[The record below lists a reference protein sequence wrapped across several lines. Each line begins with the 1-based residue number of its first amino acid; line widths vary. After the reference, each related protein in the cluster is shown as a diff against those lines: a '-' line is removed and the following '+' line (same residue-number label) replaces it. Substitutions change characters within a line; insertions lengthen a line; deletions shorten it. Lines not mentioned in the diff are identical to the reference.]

1 MDSARRLGG
10 TVRLTLRTPAHDD
23 GFTIMEL
30 MVIVTIIG
38 ILVAIAVASY
48 LPATR
53 SAAASACRH
62 NQRALESA
70 FVRAEGAEDVELP
83 EDIDDLA
90 PYIENI
96 DQVKL
101 CPLDGAP
108 LELDVST
115 GDVSCPHSAHQ

>member
-1 MDSARRLGG
+1 MKQTQDAM
-10 TVRLTLRTPAHDD
+10 THDD
-23 GFTIMEL
+23 GFTMMEL
-30 MVIVTIIG
+30 MVIVLIIG
-38 ILVAIAVASY
+38 ILVAVAVASY
-48 LPATR
+48 VPATR
-53 SAAASACRH
+53 SAAASACRY

-70 FVRAEGAEDVELP
+70 YAQAGDAADAEVL

-96 DQVKL
+96 DHIKL

-115 GDVSCPHSAHQ
+115 GDVSCPHGEHQ